1 MVPTGRQRSAAASF
15 GAGPPHTKTLGVMK
29 RAIQQTSTAAV
40 LATGAELS
48 RRGYDV
54 TFTLGNT
61 QRVDMLCAVP
71 NGRTFKIQVKGLS
84 NRNGF
89 YIDKSFFDGSTQ
101 DDLYLVVVYVPPL
114 GSPGPMEFHVLSHA
128 QAQHRFSKMPTHTKD
143 GRPYLNGSGLNWGS
157 IRPYKDSWDTFPS
170 LKS

>member
-1 MVPTGRQRSAAASF
+1 
-15 GAGPPHTKTLGVMK
+15 MK
-29 RAIQQTSTAAV
+29 RAIQQTSSAAV

-61 QRVDMLCAVP
+61 RKVDMLCAVP
-71 NGRTFKIQVKGLS
+71 DGRTFKVQVKGLS

-89 YIDKSFFDGSTQ
+89 YIDKAFFEGATR

-114 GSPGPMEFHVLSHA
+114 EVPGPIEFHVLSHA
-128 QAQHRFSKMPTHTKD
+128 
-143 GRPYLNGSGLNWGS
+143 
-157 IRPYKDSWDTFPS
+157 
-170 LKS
+170 